1 MFRFCKKLKDFT
13 KPNTNGHASIV
24 LVHENW
30 EVKLTNYKSEPDQ
43 PSFTVQAE
51 RNAKQA
57 NSIKWGKLKESVKSL
72 TLLITWNVSTNPGKN
87 LKKKKEIFL
96 FYSVPLITL
105 GIFLFVLVWVNS
117 ANAHGILKKMDA
129 YTNPGK
135 ASQRSWWG
143 MQFREPSSAEWMEE
157 HATPVFQ
164 DFIIALSNLWWGVKK
179 GRWHTLLSSLGI

>member
-72 TLLITWNVSTNPGKN
+72 TLLIT
-87 LKKKKEIFL
+87 
-96 FYSVPLITL
+96 
-105 GIFLFVLVWVNS
+105 
-117 ANAHGILKKMDA
+117 
-129 YTNPGK
+129 
-135 ASQRSWWG
+135 
-143 MQFREPSSAEWMEE
+143 
-157 HATPVFQ
+157 
-164 DFIIALSNLWWGVKK
+164 
-179 GRWHTLLSSLGI
+179 